1 MRTGRISC
9 TTRRL
14 AAASLLCLA
23 AGAGGYSTRHDPGPQ
38 NIVLVTLDT
47 TRADRLGL
55 YGDASATTPV
65 LDRLAREGVVF
76 DRVESVAPLTLPAH
90 CSLFTGLYPP
100 HHGVRDNGDE
110 PLDARHGVVAERLRA
125 RGLRTAAFVGSA
137 VLAANRGLAR
147 GFDVYSDGRRPDRK
161 APHRRPADQ
170 VIDDALAW
178 LDTVATQP
186 FFLWVHLYDPHA
198 NQTLP
203 DAYRARFAGDPY
215 AGAIAFADAQ
225 VGRLLDRLD
234 QRRTAIV
241 VAGDHGE
248 SLGDH
253 GEEEHGIFLYESTL
267 HVPLIIRAPQIDP
280 HRVSALISLVD
291 VAPTIL
297 DLMHLEAPRL
307 DGRSLL
313 PLLKDRGA
321 LPERV
326 VYAESM
332 YARRFGWSPL
342 RVLRDERFKLIDAPR
357 PELYD
362 LDVDP
367 FEAHN
372 LAIERPTVV
381 RAMRSGLGAMF
392 RNRDDGASSGG
403 TKLPAADIG
412 VLLALGY
419 VSGSPPTPTTLGRD
433 PKDFIEEYNA
443 IRRRRMMR

>member
-1 MRTGRISC
+1 LRSQIK
-9 TTRRL
+9 RRVV
-14 AAASLLCLA
+14 AARSD
-23 AGAGGYSTRHDPGPQ
+23 SEH
-38 NIVLVTLDT
+38 
-47 TRADRLGL
+47 RLG
-55 YGDASATTPV
+55 AC
-65 LDRLAREGVVF
+65 RKRQ
-76 DRVESVAPLTLPAH
+76 
-90 CSLFTGLYPP
+90 
-100 HHGVRDNGDE
+100 
-110 PLDARHGVVAERLRA
+110 
-125 RGLRTAAFVGSA
+125 AAF
-137 VLAANRGLAR
+137 
-147 GFDVYSDGRRPDRK
+147 
-161 APHRRPADQ
+161 RPADQ

-178 LDTVATQP
+178 LDALGTRA

-203 DAYRARFAGDPY
+203 DAFRARFAGDPY

-313 PLLKDRGA
+313 PLLKNRGA

-372 LAIERPTVV
+372 LAIERPIVGAPCEAALEQCSGTGTTEPALEERSCRRLISVCSWRSDTY
-381 RAMRSGLGAMF
+381 RAVLQLPRPWGA
-392 RNRDDGASSGG
+392 
-403 TKLPAADIG
+403 T
-412 VLLALGY
+412 
-419 VSGSPPTPTTLGRD
+419 
-433 PKDFIEEYNA
+433 
-443 IRRRRMMR
+443 RRTS